1 MGDFTCMS
9 LQADIIFILSSQQMG
24 LLGRD
29 KNFNVSSVEEFEM
42 IIKHFL
48 VWILLDV
55 GGWSCELL

>member
-1 MGDFTCMS
+1 MS

-24 LLGRD
+24 MLGRD
-29 KNFNVSSVEEFEM
+29 KNFIVSSVEEFEM